1 MESYYPIGLDII
13 KLDIAEG
20 SLLGPNEG
28 FTKNVIRKSTRYRI
42 ETAAEYRFS
51 ILKPPTCSD
60 KFAKV
65 ARSNTYHKLAARART
80 CCKAT

>member
-1 MESYYPIGLDII
+1 MAIGLDII

-42 ETAAEYRFS
+42 ETATEYRFS

-65 ARSNTYHKLAARART
+65 ARCNIHIINWRRGLGPAARLH
-80 CCKAT
+80 K

>member
-1 MESYYPIGLDII
+1 MGLDII
-13 KLDIAEG
+13 KWDIAEG

-42 ETAAEYRFS
+42 ETATEYGFS
-51 ILKPPTCSD
+51 ILKPPTSPN

-65 ARSNTYHKLAARART
+65 ARCNIYHKLAARART